1 MIGRSLIVAR
11 SLDQAAG
18 FKPCA
23 LTIGNFDGVHRAHR
37 RLLRSTLEAASSA
50 GLKTAVLMFDPHP
63 SCVVAPERAP
73 LLLTSIEERCELIR
87 GEGIEHV
94 LVQPFTTEL
103 AKLTPEEFA
112 TQFLRDGLGANC
124 VIVGENFRFGCK
136 QAGDT
141 KALKELGSRLGF
153 EVRLIEMVRWRGRR
167 VSSGEVR
174 KLVAMGDVGI
184 AGRLL
189 DRPYAISGEIV
200 HGHGIGSKQTVPTLN
215 LRTDAQVIPARGVYV
230 TRTTDLGG
238 ARQWNSITNIGYRPT
253 FGNTCGT
260 DDTLSIETFLLDFFD
275 GAIPERIRLEFLR
288 RVRDERKFES
298 PEALKAQILRDVG
311 RAKAYFRRLKRQ
323 TR

>member
-1 MIGRSLIVAR
+1 VIAR
-11 SLDQAAG
+11 DLSQAEG

-37 RLLRSTLEAASSA
+37 RLLRTTLEAAGDS
-50 GLKTAVLMFDPHP
+50 GLRPAVLMFDPHP

-73 LLLTSIEERCELIR
+73 RLLTSIEERCDLIR
-87 GEGIEHV
+87 REGIENV

-103 AKLTPEEFA
+103 ARFTPEEFA
-112 TQFLRDGLGANC
+112 TQFLRDGLGAKC

-141 KALKELGSRLGF
+141 QMLRNLGAQLGF
-153 EVRLIEMVRWRGRR
+153 EVRLIEIVRWRGRR

-174 KLVAMGDVGI
+174 KLVAMGEVGI

-189 DRPYAISGEIV
+189 ERPYAISGEIV
-200 HGHGIGSKQTVPTLN
+200 TGHGIGSKQTVPTLN
-215 LRTDAQVIPARGVYV
+215 LRTEAQVIPARGVYITWTKDLDG
-230 TRTTDLGG
+230 TRL
-238 ARQWNSITNIGYRPT
+238 WNSITNIGYRPT
-253 FGNTCGT
+253 FGETCGT
-260 DDTLSIETFLLDFFD
+260 DNTLSIETFLLDPFD
-275 GAIPERIRLEFLR
+275 GATPERIRLEFLR

-311 RAKAYFRRLKRQ
+311 RAKAYFRRVRLR
-323 TR
+323 

>member
-1 MIGRSLIVAR
+1 MTGQSMIIAR
-11 SLDQAAG
+11 SLEQAAG

-37 RLLRSTLEAASSA
+37 RLLRATVEAASSA
-50 GLKTAVLMFDPHP
+50 GLRPAVLMFDPHP

-73 LLLTSIEERCELIR
+73 RLLSSIEERCELIR
-87 GEGIEHV
+87 GEGIECV

-112 TQFLRDGLGANC
+112 TRFLRDGLGVKC

-141 KALKELGSRLGF
+141 QTLQNLGAQLGF
-153 EVRLIEMVRWRGRR
+153 EVRLIEIVRWRGRR

-174 KLVAMGDVGI
+174 TLVAAGEVGI

-189 DRPYAISGEIV
+189 ARPYAISGEIV
-200 HGHGIGSKQTVPTLN
+200 RGHGIGAKQTVPTLN

-230 TRTTDLGG
+230 TRTSDLGS

-253 FGNTCGT
+253 FGN
-260 DDTLSIETFLLDFFD
+260 DDALTIETFLLDPLE
-275 GAIPERIRLEFLR
+275 GETPERIRLEFLR

-311 RAKAYFRRLKRQ
+311 RAKAYFRRVKQQ

>member
-1 MIGRSLIVAR
+1 MIAR

-37 RLLRSTLEAASSA
+37 RLLRATLEVAASA
-50 GLKTAVLMFDPHP
+50 GLRPAVLMFDPHP

-73 LLLTSIEERCELIR
+73 RLLTSIDERCELIR
-87 GEGIEHV
+87 GEGIEQI

-103 AKLTPEEFA
+103 ARLTPEEFA
-112 TQFLRDGLGANC
+112 TRFLRDGLGAKI

-141 KALKELGSRLGF
+141 TTLKDLGSRLGF
-153 EVRLIEMVRWRGRR
+153 EVRLLETVRWRGRR

-174 KLVAMGDVGI
+174 KLVASGEVGI

-189 DRPYAISGEIV
+189 ERPYAISGEIV
-200 HGHGIGSKQTVPTLN
+200 QGRGIGSKQTVPTLN
-215 LRTDAQVIPARGVYV
+215 LRTDAQVIPARGVYI
-230 TRTTDLGG
+230 TRTTDLDG
-238 ARQWNSITNIGYRPT
+238 ARKWNSITNIGYRPT
-253 FGNTCGT
+253 FGNDEALT
-260 DDTLSIETFLLDFFD
+260 IETFLLDPLE
-275 GAIPERIRLEFLR
+275 GATPERIRLEFLR

-298 PEALKAQILRDVG
+298 SEALKAQILRDVG
-311 RAKAYFRRLKRQ
+311 RAKAYFRRVRLR
-323 TR
+323 

>member
-1 MIGRSLIVAR
+1 MIAR

-37 RLLRSTLEAASSA
+37 RLLRATVEAARRA
-50 GLKTAVLMFDPHP
+50 GLRPAVLMFDPHP

-73 LLLTSIEERCELIR
+73 RLLTSPDERCELIR

-94 LVQPFTTEL
+94 LIQPFTAEL
-103 AKLTPEEFA
+103 SRLTPEEFA
-112 TQFLRDGLGANC
+112 TRFLRDGLGAKH

-141 KALKELGSRLGF
+141 QTLKELGARLGF
-153 EVRLIEMVRWRGRR
+153 EVHLLQTVRWRGRR

-174 KLVAMGDVGI
+174 KLVAMGDVSI

-189 DRPYAISGEIV
+189 ERPYAISGEIV
-200 HGHGIGSKQTVPTLN
+200 RGFGIGSKQTVPTLN
-215 LRTDAQVIPARGVYV
+215 LRTEAPVLPARGVYI
-230 TRTTDLGG
+230 TRTTDPAS

-253 FGNTCGT
+253 FGDTCGG
-260 DDTLSIETFLLDFFD
+260 DDTLSIETFLLDPLE
-275 GAIPERIRLEFLR
+275 GATPERIRLEFLR

-311 RAKAYFRRLKRQ
+311 RAKAYFRRVRLR
-323 TR
+323 

>member
-1 MIGRSLIVAR
+1 MIAHSLEEASTFR
-11 SLDQAAG
+11 
-18 FKPCA
+18 PCA
-23 LTIGNFDGVHRAHR
+23 VTIGNFDGVHMAHR
-37 RLLRSTLEAASSA
+37 RLLRATVEAASGT
-50 GLKTAVLMFDPHP
+50 GLRPAVLMFDPHP

-73 LLLTSIEERCELIR
+73 RLLSSIEERCELMQ
-87 GEGIEHV
+87 GEGIERV

-112 TQFLRDGLGANC
+112 ERFLRDGLGAKC

-141 KALKELGSRLGF
+141 QLLKELGSRLGF
-153 EVRLIEMVRWRGRR
+153 DVRLIEMVRWRGRR

-174 KLVAMGDVGI
+174 QLVAMGEVGI

-189 DRPYAISGEIV
+189 ERPYGISGEIV
-200 HGHGIGSKQTVPTLN
+200 RGYGIGSKQTVPTLN
-215 LRTDAQVIPARGVYV
+215 LQTDAQVIPARGVYV
-230 TRTTDLGG
+230 TRTHDLEGN
-238 ARQWNSITNIGYRPT
+238 RHWNSITNVGYRPT
-253 FGNTCGT
+253 FGDTCGT
-260 DDTLSIETFLLDFFD
+260 DQTLSIETFLLDPFD
-275 GAIPERIRLEFLR
+275 GATPERIRLEFLR

-311 RAKAYFRRLKRQ
+311 PAKTYFRRVKQQ